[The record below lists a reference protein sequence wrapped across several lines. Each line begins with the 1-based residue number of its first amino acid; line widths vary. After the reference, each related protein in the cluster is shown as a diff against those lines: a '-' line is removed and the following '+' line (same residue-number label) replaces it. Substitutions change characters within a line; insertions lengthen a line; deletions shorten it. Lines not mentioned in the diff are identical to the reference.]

1 MLGHASIAI
10 TKRAYVAATLT
21 QPNLAGPVNS
31 FYR

>member
-10 TKRAYVAATLT
+10 TERAYVAATLT

-31 FYR
+31 FCR